1 MKNLDKKTVQSFSH
15 QWLRYDQSG
24 MTHEEAAKIFKSYFS
39 IFPWKKISRKSE
51 GFDMGCG
58 TGRWAKFVAPKVG
71 KLHCID
77 PSEAIKVAKKKL
89 KYFKNIVYHQ
99 KSLDNS
105 GLKNNSQDFGY
116 LLGVLHYVPD
126 AQAAIKSCAK
136 LLKPGSPLLLYIYYS
151 LDNRPMWFKWLW
163 ILSNFM
169 RLIISRS
176 PKFLNFFICDFIAL
190 FIYYSLD
197 NRPMWFKWLWILSN
211 FMRLIISRSPKF
223 LNFFICDFIALF
235 IYYPFAKFS
244 FIIEKLG
251 LNFKNFPLHFYR
263 NLSFYVMRTD
273 SRDRFGTPLEKRY
286 SKKEI
291 LNMMKQ
297 AGFKKIKFKN
307 SVPYWTVV
315 GCKR

>member
-1 MKNLDKKTVQSFSH
+1 MKNLDKKTVKSFGE
-15 QWLRYDQSG
+15 QWVRYDQSG
-24 MTHEEAAKIFKSYFS
+24 MDNKEAIKIFKSYFS
-39 IFPWKKISRKSE
+39 IFPMNKLSKSAE

-58 TGRWAKFVAPKVG
+58 TGRWAQFVAPKVK

-77 PSEAIKVAKKKL
+77 PSNAIYVAKKKL
-89 KYFKNIVYHQ
+89 KKFNNVKYHQ
-99 KSLDNS
+99 RSLDDS

-126 AQAAIKSCAK
+126 ARSAIKSCTK
-136 LLKPGSPLLLYIYYS
+136 LLKPGAPILMYIYYS
-151 LDNRPMWFKWLW
+151 LDNRPFWFRW
-163 ILSNFM
+163 IWIVSNFI
-169 RLIISRS
+169 RIVISRL
-176 PKFLNFFICDFIAL
+176 PKFLNFLICDLIA
-190 FIYYSLD
+190 I
-197 NRPMWFKWLWILSN
+197 
-211 FMRLIISRSPKF
+211 
-223 LNFFICDFIALF
+223 F

-244 FIIEKLG
+244 LLVEKFG

-291 LNMMKQ
+291 YKMMKD
-297 AGFKKIKFKN
+297 AGLEKIKFKK

-315 GCKR
+315 GFKKSKF